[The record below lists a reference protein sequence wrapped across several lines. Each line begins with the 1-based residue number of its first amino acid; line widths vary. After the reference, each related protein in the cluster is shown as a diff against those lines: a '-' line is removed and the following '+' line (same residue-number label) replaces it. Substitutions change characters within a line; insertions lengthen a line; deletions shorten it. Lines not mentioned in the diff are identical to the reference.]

1 MRRDARTDAYQ
12 PGLPGVLPE
21 EAPLPSEV
29 VLDGGVLD
37 RRRREALA
45 AIRGALLD
53 RPAEFDADEWRVVVS
68 SLAPPSG
75 HLGRTPGTSPGRY
88 GILQLARDC
97 FPALSAPQAFRRY
110 RECQGRPHVRAFLA
124 DMRAL
129 EMADVLEQ
137 RGPVRERLW
146 CLVRLADAVDPR
158 TAVDPEGGAGHIKA
172 AMVACAAAKLLIE
185 MDGLR
190 ASAAPDDPD
199 ADGDGTGGEAE
210 ASAVET
216 ARAKV
221 ERVAADL
228 QKRALAKAPA

>member
-1 MRRDARTDAYQ
+1 M
-12 PGLPGVLPE
+12 LPE

-97 FPALSAPQAFRRY
+97 VPALPAPPALHPY
-110 RECQGRPHVRAFLA
+110 RARQGRPH
-124 DMRAL
+124 
-129 EMADVLEQ
+129 
-137 RGPVRERLW
+137 
-146 CLVRLADAVDPR
+146 
-158 TAVDPEGGAGHIKA
+158 
-172 AMVACAAAKLLIE
+172 
-185 MDGLR
+185 
-190 ASAAPDDPD
+190 
-199 ADGDGTGGEAE
+199 
-210 ASAVET
+210 
-216 ARAKV
+216 
-221 ERVAADL
+221 
-228 QKRALAKAPA
+228 APAHSTSGRTES